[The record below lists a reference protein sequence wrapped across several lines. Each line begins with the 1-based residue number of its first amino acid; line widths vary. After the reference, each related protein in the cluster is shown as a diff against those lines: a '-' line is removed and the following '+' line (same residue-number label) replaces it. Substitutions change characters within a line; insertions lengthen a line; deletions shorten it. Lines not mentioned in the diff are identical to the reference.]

1 MQVTNSNN
9 TPPSSSGWP
18 GSGSQGNQGSQG
30 STGGYGNHRAD
41 DQNHTLAYPSQPGQ
55 TGQPGHSAWGA
66 PQGAGQGSPKKSGK
80 GSGKGWKIALAV
92 IAVIVVLFGLGEFG
106 ARTYF
111 ANQITNSVKEE
122 AQKNGTQ
129 IESDPKVSFG
139 SSPVLLALVT
149 GTIGSMDLQLP
160 STLNISYQGADK
172 SKPIVKGYPAVHI
185 DAHNLKPSD
194 NGDDMT
200 MGEVTIDTSVP
211 NDLMLAQAQKSTE
224 QSTGDLGFLSGL
236 LRVTDIQPNLERQT
250 MEFQIGGG
258 LATLQ
263 MKPVVSNG
271 NLMFDMDSAQILG
284 QNLPQQFV
292 DQLKGSLA
300 GTTVAAVGGLN
311 FEKVS
316 VTQTGLEVTLHGTN
330 VDMNEVGK
338 AFDEQA
344 GNAQSNGAQRNG
356 NQPAQRTQSSPTPN
370 PYDQSGAVGSS

>member
-30 STGGYGNHRAD
+30 STGGYGNHSAD
-41 DQNHTLAYPSQPGQ
+41 DQNHTLAYPSQPS
-55 TGQPGHSAWGA
+55 QPGQSGQSRQPSHSNWGA
-66 PQGAGQGSPKKSGK
+66 PQGAPKKSGK

-92 IAVIVVLFGLGEFG
+92 IAVIVVLLGLGEFG

-111 ANQITNSVKEE
+111 ASQITNSVKEE

-160 STLNISYQGADK
+160 STLNISYQDADK
-172 SKPIVKGYPAVHI
+172 TKPIVKGYPAVHI
-185 DAHNLKPSD
+185 NAHDLKPSD

-224 QSTGDLGFLSGL
+224 QSTGDLGFLSDL
-236 LRVTDIQPNLERQT
+236 LRVTDIQPNLERQS

-292 DQLKGSLA
+292 DQLKSSLA

-316 VTQTGLEVTLHGTN
+316 VTQNGLEITMHGTN

-344 GNAQSNGAQRNG
+344 GNAQSNGS
-356 NQPAQRTQSSPTPN
+356 QSTPTPN

>member
-18 GSGSQGNQGSQG
+18 GGGSQGNQGGTG
-30 STGGYGNHRAD
+30 STGGYGNHSAD

-55 TGQPGHSAWGA
+55 TGQPGPSGWGT

-92 IAVIVVLFGLGEFG
+92 IAVIVVLLGLGEFG

-149 GTIGSMDLQLP
+149 GTIG
-160 STLNISYQGADK
+160 LNISSQDADK

-194 NGDDMT
+194 NGDGMT

-344 GNAQSNGAQRNG
+344 GN
-356 NQPAQRTQSSPTPN
+356 QPAQRAQSTPTPN